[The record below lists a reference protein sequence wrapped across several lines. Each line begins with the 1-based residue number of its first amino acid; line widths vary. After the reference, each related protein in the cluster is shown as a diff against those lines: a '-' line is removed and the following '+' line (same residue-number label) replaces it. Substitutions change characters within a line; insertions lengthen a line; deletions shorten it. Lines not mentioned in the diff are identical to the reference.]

1 MRIIRVSGTLPS
13 SVAEG
18 SGVGDWTGNLALG
31 GNLAGLTGIE
41 VLGSGGLFFTARYEA
56 ASAIAVLRPAARLD
70 YEAFAAEP
78 SIAFSLRFNF
88 ADGTRIDAPD
98 EYHIAVLDRDDTP
111 PISLSFLVGG
121 SVVAGAIGTNIG
133 ILAVTD
139 PDSAGP
145 FLFTFSAEDEW
156 RFEVV
161 GQTLRLRDGISLG
174 LDDVDVRPLF
184 IEVSDGRQS
193 AGFTLNLAVRN
204 PDDQGLVVQLLEFG
218 QPQQG
223 FARTD
228 AGTGEALALRASH
241 EVAAVSL
248 YGGEVREVLLR
259 DGAAVWLPSVE
270 TLRFTDGWLDFV
282 PDGMAAQ
289 AAALHRAAT
298 GEAAT
303 ATGLAALTDALR
315 AGTGWADLAASLLA
329 DVPDDGAFVAAL
341 HQSALGREATAA
353 EQSAAIDRLGSGLSR
368 AQLTADLALGAEGLL
383 HQAALSPDG
392 IWVRQAFGRDAA
404 PAGPELPS
412 PAAPP
417 LPAADE
423 APMELAWFL

>member
-13 SVAEG
+13 SIAEG
-18 SGVGDWTGNLALG
+18 SWVGDWTGNLALG
-31 GNLAGLTGIE
+31 GDLAGLTGIE

-56 ASAIAVLRPAARLD
+56 SSAIAVLRPAARLD

-88 ADGTRIDAPD
+88 ADGTRVDTPD

-111 PISLSFLVGG
+111 PISLGFLVGG
-121 SVVAGAIGTNIG
+121 SVVAGAIGPNIG

-161 GQTLRLRDGISLG
+161 GQTLKLRDGISLG
-174 LDDVDVRPLF
+174 LDDVGVRPLF

-193 AGFTLNLAVRN
+193 AGFTLDLTVRN

-223 FARTD
+223 FARTS
-228 AGTGEALALRASH
+228 AGEVLALRSSR

-248 YGGEVREVLLR
+248 YGGEVRDILLH
-259 DGAAVWLPSVE
+259 DGASVWLPPVGA
-270 TLRFTDGWLDFV
+270 LRFTDGWLDFA
-282 PDGMAAQ
+282 PDGVAAQ

-303 ATGLAALTDALR
+303 ATGLAVLTEALR
-315 AGTGWADLAASLLA
+315 AGTGWTDLAGSLLA
-329 DVPDDGAFVAAL
+329 DSLDDGAFVAAL

-353 EQSAAIDRLGSGLSR
+353 EQSAAIERLGSGLSR
-368 AQLTADLALGAEGLL
+368 AQFTADLALGTEGLL

-392 IWVRQAFGRDAA
+392 IWVQRAFGRGTDPAA
-404 PAGPELPS
+404 PELPS
-412 PAAPP
+412 PTAPP